1 MKLNWFKAAQEQQSF
16 GFYNDPKYQGENP
29 KQDSYFKEWAE
40 TKGLSPKLLSELLPS
55 SEVSSIYE
63 IKMLLN
69 QFGFDW
75 KEVNLKRHT
84 IIVVSFDEINET
96 YVICD
101 FEDPEIEKSENWLS
115 NIFDHHLYDY
125 IDYEDFNQNFWDDIS
140 DYYRLYHATD
150 TKNKEEILKNGLLPM
165 DKTRG
170 MSNRSM
176 GSAVFTTDD
185 PDIVTD
191 HYGPLVFEIDVAQ
204 MKKDGYMPTVTME
217 QPFEDVKAREQ
228 LASIL
233 GIQDTNYSS
242 EYASE
247 GLYENTVAFYGKIP
261 PKYLKIHQE

>member
-1 MKLNWFKAAQEQQSF
+1 MKKHIKLNWFKIVQEQQSF

-29 KQDSYFKEWAE
+29 REDSYFKEWAE

-115 NIFDHHLYDY
+115 NIFDHNL
-125 IDYEDFNQNFWDDIS
+125 
-140 DYYRLYHATD
+140 
-150 TKNKEEILKNGLLPM
+150 
-165 DKTRG
+165 
-170 MSNRSM
+170 
-176 GSAVFTTDD
+176 
-185 PDIVTD
+185 
-191 HYGPLVFEIDVAQ
+191 
-204 MKKDGYMPTVTME
+204 
-217 QPFEDVKAREQ
+217 
-228 LASIL
+228 
-233 GIQDTNYSS
+233 
-242 EYASE
+242 
-247 GLYENTVAFYGKIP
+247 
-261 PKYLKIHQE
+261 